1 MLAIT
6 YGELQKAGLE
16 GEESI
21 LDLSNTF
28 YRITSGISV
37 MVSLAGK
44 NAKLPKCGETLA
56 MYLTVRLA
64 GIPRKKLEKA
74 LRILLLWLPSN
85 RLLQG
90 A

>member
-64 GIPRKKLEKA
+64 GYSPEEARKGVTDFA
-74 LRILLLWLPSN
+74 SVASI
-85 RLLQG
+85 Q
-90 A
+90 